1 MFFDTRPKKKSKRKK
16 SKKSKRSKKV
26 KEESEKKYD
35 TKIDTKNRPKLIIH
49 QIYGVFRDGK
59 PLSDFPLFVD
69 SKKAWTALAKKAGY
83 RYKLWNDAMCTKL
96 INKYPEF
103 KKMYNSVKEPVMRA
117 DIMRFLI
124 LYDEG
129 GMYVDMDVF
138 PLKKK
143 YEYDRL
149 AFCEYYYTPN
159 KPHTNTDMEVIYAP
173 KGSKVMYDFL
183 KFVETQIKEKS
194 KTLPKSWKVR
204 YIFYT
209 TGPRSL
215 MKFLK
220 KHDIDYDEIKSN
232 LGKEDSLRKFKG
244 VDYDVVSYFSMSYNP
259 HAKNVGY
266 TKKKGKN
273 K

>member
-1 MFFDTRPKKKSKRKK
+1 M
-16 SKKSKRSKKV
+16 
-26 KEESEKKYD
+26 KETD
-35 TKIDTKNRPKLIIH
+35 
-49 QIYGVFRDGK
+49 DGK
-59 PLSDFPLFVD
+59 TIDGQDAGAVPAASTKHQVSYQGIFTFA
-69 SKKAWTALAKKAGY
+69 KAM
-83 RYKLWNDAMCTKL
+83 N
-96 INKYPEF
+96 
-103 KKMYNSVKEPVMRA
+103 
-117 DIMRFLI
+117 
-124 LYDEG
+124 
-129 GMYVDMDVF
+129 
-138 PLKKK
+138 
-143 YEYDRL
+143 
-149 AFCEYYYTPN
+149 EYYYTPN

-220 KHDIDYDEIKSN
+220 KHDIEYDEIKSN

-266 TKKKGKN
+266 TKKKK